1 MGVGGV
7 LEVGGGTVRD
17 GEGRRRMRKRGRRRE
32 GKGLGGGNKRGNG
45 EEEGSK
51 EVESGEL
58 GKGGGVS
65 LDSVSE
71 ERWRCGEWYS
81 IHADRWAPPGI
92 ILAVSGLWP
101 VPHTH
106 GTDNSGLSD
115 RLNIRGETL
124 PCILGLHQAVGG
136 GGG

>member
-1 MGVGGV
+1 M
-7 LEVGGGTVRD
+7 
-17 GEGRRRMRKRGRRRE
+17 
-32 GKGLGGGNKRGNG
+32 
-45 EEEGSK
+45 
-51 EVESGEL
+51 
-58 GKGGGVS
+58 
-65 LDSVSE
+65 SE

-136 GGG
+136 GGLTFRNAGREVGGMERGENEEERKGKEIERFKNGRRG